1 MLIKVKNSCHQ
12 SLPCFDPTRHARFG
26 GSIRSCNTLLTQ
38 EAEDVTSCRVATPG
52 VLGFSHKLGRE
63 KRPGQDLPSC
73 VSRRSA
79 SVDGLEGDLT
89 SCTFGHKGSNSA
101 FWESDGT
108 ECKACMCF
116 QNLRYSDVMIAY
128 VPGNSSHD
136 AEVAGHPWSSKP
148 LVPCV
153 RTRIG

>member
-1 MLIKVKNSCHQ
+1 VLIKVKNSCHQ

-38 EAEDVTSCRVATPG
+38 EAEDVTSCRAATPG
-52 VLGFSHKLGRE
+52 VLGFS
-63 KRPGQDLPSC
+63 SC

-89 SCTFGHKGSNSA
+89 SCTFGDKGSNSA

-116 QNLRYSDVMIAY
+116 QNLRYSDVMVAY

-136 AEVAGHPWSSKP
+136 AEVAGHPWSAKP

-153 RTRIG
+153 RTRIGRTR